1 MRIMCDNNNNASA
14 TKPPRGPRNK
24 LRKAPKSGRAVSLG
38 TPLPPKLSLGTTE
51 SDRASLPAPGL
62 SSPDLS
68 DSKWEDFVRQ
78 SSCPQF
84 MTKSPRL
91 EHIENIMSPTS
102 ALPSP
107 ASPASPPAASAEE
120 QQQQQAE
127 EEKREQEI
135 VPEFAHLSI
144 TAAAAGDDSLQP
156 PTRNPRRQS
165 LDGATQT
172 LPMRSLSSSS
182 TSTTASS
189 GSAASRKF
197 RWYPKTPVFRV
208 GQFDNEQQQQ
218 EQQQVGASHI
228 EAAKTPPIPA
238 VPRRSAT
245 RLSAAETLAEE
256 YQSLLQSRTGA
267 RPRME
272 YDKGVVHVESAPL
285 DMSIA
290 RQESIEAIRSAIAR
304 RLPAQ
309 PRRPMVATPPLSAAA
324 WLLGGD
330 APESSDGALVG
341 FKEDAIFFKPAFTPE
356 GALTPIPEDE
366 GYDRSLTGIDDNLS
380 LQICVD
386 MLENELQSVLARR
399 DSGYEGLVGPDK
411 DDVKATWALQIW
423 LMIEAYD
430 RLRILLARDTNLS
443 PHEAEALEAI
453 FDTWLEA
460 LGRVHDRVSVEN
472 TI

>member
-1 MRIMCDNNNNASA
+1 MRIMCDNNNTSA

-24 LRKAPKSGRAVSLG
+24 LRKAPKRGRAVSPS

-91 EHIENIMSPTS
+91 EHVEIVLSPPS
-102 ALPSP
+102 SLP
-107 ASPASPPAASAEE
+107 SPPAASAEE
-120 QQQQQAE
+120 QQQ
-127 EEKREQEI
+127 EEKQEQEI
-135 VPEFAHLSI
+135 VPEFAHLGI
-144 TAAAAGDDSLQP
+144 TSAAAAAAAAGDDSLQP

-165 LDGATQT
+165 QDGATQT

-208 GQFDNEQQQQ
+208 GQFNDEQQQQ
-218 EQQQVGASHI
+218 QQQVGASHVD
-228 EAAKTPPIPA
+228 AAKTPPIPA

-245 RLSAAETLAEE
+245 RLSAAEILAEE
-256 YQSLLQSRTGA
+256 YRSLLQSRTGA

-309 PRRPMVATPPLSAAA
+309 PPRQMVATPSLPAAA
-324 WLLGGD
+324 WLLGGVED
-330 APESSDGALVG
+330 ETPESPDGALVG

-366 GYDRSLTGIDDNLS
+366 SYDRSLTGIDDNLS

-423 LMIEAYD
+423 FMIEAYD
-430 RLRILLARDTNLS
+430 RLRVLLARDTDLS
-443 PHEAEALEAI
+443 PHEAESLEAI

-472 TI
+472 TM